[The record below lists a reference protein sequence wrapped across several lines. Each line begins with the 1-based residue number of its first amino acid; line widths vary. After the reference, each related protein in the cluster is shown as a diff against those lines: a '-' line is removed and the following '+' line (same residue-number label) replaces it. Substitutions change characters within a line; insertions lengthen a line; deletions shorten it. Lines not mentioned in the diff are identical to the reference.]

1 MAFAF
6 SDTDIERIASVLGVA
21 PKRDGSLVRFEL
33 VDTPSGR
40 SLTLEIKTAVEMPD
54 DLKNVSASNLVSVY
68 APSSFLQ
75 LQGCTGYLAS
85 KELGEVIF
93 VAKHEGRTHGLVV
106 EREAGCSLYANV
118 DDRLLSA
125 DFTQL
130 PPEMIMSSVAL
141 SMTESLFDDLG

>member
-6 SDTDIERIASVLGVA
+6 SDADVERIASVLGVT

-33 VDTPSGR
+33 HDAPSGR
-40 SLTLEIKTAVEMPD
+40 RLTLEIQMTLALPPELSSTQP
-54 DLKNVSASNLVSVY
+54 ANLVSVY

-75 LQGCTGYLAS
+75 LQGCTGFLAS

-93 VAKHEGRTHGLVV
+93 VAKHGGRTNGLVV

-118 DDRLLSA
+118 DDRLFST
-125 DFTQL
+125 DFTRL